1 MDEKLKQAIQ
11 KDLSTLK
18 SRITELEFDIR
29 DAKNAGLDIEYSE
42 QRLRDFRLQYNRLVS
57 VYGLPV

>member
-18 SRITELEFDIR
+18 SRITELEQDIN
-29 DAKNAGLDIEYSE
+29 DARAAGLEMAAQE
-42 QRLRDFRLQYNRLVS
+42 QELRDFKQRYQRMVR
-57 VYGLPV
+57 VYGLSG